1 MRLETI
7 LVIGCLFL
15 FARLRAQ
22 NLKQLFARVNVE
34 LLVNMAYMGFDG
46 AVGYDELIF
55 DIGNRFCVVR
65 AAAKL
70 LARAPIG
77 FFSFEM
83 ASQRS
88 TSACL
93 FSMGSL
99 PFSA

>member
-7 LVIGCLFL
+7 LVIGRLFL

-55 DIGNRFCVVR
+55 DIGNRFVLCEQQQNF
-65 AAAKL
+65 L
-70 LARAPIG
+70 LAR
-77 FFSFEM
+77 
-83 ASQRS
+83 R
-88 TSACL
+88 
-93 FSMGSL
+93 
-99 PFSA
+99 